1 MMRIIL
7 YMGAVWGFAWVLA
20 MFALMCVVDALFIDI
35 S

>member
-1 MMRIIL
+1 MRIIL

-20 MFALMCVVDALFIDI
+20 MLALMLLVDGFFIGI